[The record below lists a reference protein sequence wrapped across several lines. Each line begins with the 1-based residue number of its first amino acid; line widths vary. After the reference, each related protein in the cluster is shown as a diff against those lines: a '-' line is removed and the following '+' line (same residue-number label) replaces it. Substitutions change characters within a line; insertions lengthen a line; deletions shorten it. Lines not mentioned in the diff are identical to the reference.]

1 MTLRGGFHQRVLE
14 GAAIAS
20 LLFVGCAHVG
30 QSPTPPPA
38 SQEKDALSPAG
49 AVARS
54 LSPGTPPSAAPRV
67 PLPRVL
73 ARLNLAAVGDVL
85 PHSPVLNSARAADR
99 RDASGVSQNNDGFD
113 DLLLGVRPALDGVH
127 LAMANLETPVAP
139 KTGKESRPFQFNAPE
154 VLLAGLK
161 ATGFSMVS
169 AANNHMYDQGVKGL
183 RETLEVL
190 TRSGLAFAGIAATCE
205 EAYRPLI
212 IEREGVRVA
221 FLAAAQMFNV
231 EPKNP
236 APCAA
241 KLDEKKLIQ
250 SAKEAKAAGADA
262 VVLSVHWGNEYQ
274 TAPRKEEIDTA
285 HRLLDGGFDAI
296 IGHHPH
302 VLQPLEIYPA
312 ADGRLTFVAYSLGN
326 FLSNQARF
334 YAFGIEP
341 IKNGNPRDGAI
352 LRFSIVKKD
361 YGDGQTI
368 SELAD
373 LSVQPTWTENNA
385 RERLRDKKLPPNIR
399 VVVNDER
406 IEAARAELERL
417 DPAAEPRRALELK
430 KAIEFYA
437 ARKAAAAAILGEDY
451 LFVPLPPPPLPP
463 GPATDAASPTASESP
478 AR

>member
-1 MTLRGGFHQRVLE
+1 MKPHVAHRLWFFSPLL
-14 GAAIAS
+14 AASFA
-20 LLFVGCAHVG
+20 LGCAHLG
-30 QSPTPPPA
+30 APPPPAAEPAPPPTPPPRPLA
-38 SQEKDALSPAG
+38 ATAPPAPAPKLS
-49 AVARS
+49 
-54 LSPGTPPSAAPRV
+54 
-67 PLPRVL
+67 LPRVV
-73 ARLNLAAVGDVL
+73 ARLDLAAVGDVL
-85 PHSPVLNSARAADR
+85 PHNSVLNSARAADR
-99 RDASGVSQNNDGFD
+99 RDEKGVSQNNEGFD
-113 DLLLGVRPALDGVH
+113 ELLLGVREALSGIHVA
-127 LAMANLETPVAP
+127 LANLETPIAP
-139 KTGKESRPFQFNAPE
+139 KTGKESRPFQFNAPA
-154 VLLAGLK
+154 VLLSGLR
-161 ATGFSMVS
+161 ASGFSMVS
-169 AANNHMYDQGVKGL
+169 VANNHVYDQGTKGL
-183 RETLEVL
+183 SETLEIL
-190 TRSGLAFAGIAATCE
+190 ERSGLDFTGIAKSCE
-205 EAYRPLI
+205 EAFRPRLV
-212 IEREGVRVA
+212 EKEGLRVA
-221 FLAAAQMFNV
+221 FLAAAQMFNA
-231 EPKNP
+231 EPKKP

-250 SAKEAKAAGADA
+250 AAREARTAGADA

-341 IKNGNPRDGAI
+341 VKNGHPRDGAI
-352 LRFSIVKKD
+352 LRFSVVRKD
-361 YGDGQTI
+361 YGDGQTA

-385 RERLRDKKLPPNIR
+385 RERLRDKKLSPVIR

-406 IEAARAELERL
+406 ISSAQAELERL
-417 DPAAEPRRALELK
+417 DLAAEPQRALQLK
-430 KAIEFYA
+430 KQIEFFA

-451 LFVPLPPPPLPP
+451 LLVPLPPPPLPP
-463 GPATDAASPTASESP
+463 ETAPAAANPTASGSP